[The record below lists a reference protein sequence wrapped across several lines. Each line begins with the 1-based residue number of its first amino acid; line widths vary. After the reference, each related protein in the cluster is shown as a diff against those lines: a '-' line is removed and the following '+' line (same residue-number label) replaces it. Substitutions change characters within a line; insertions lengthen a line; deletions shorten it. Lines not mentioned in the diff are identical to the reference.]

1 MEKVPPAPPAAAAPR
16 PCGAGAR
23 ARRMRTPQH
32 FPGAGEVSTLGFR
45 GRGPS
50 RRAVGPPRLQR
61 ERSGVHPDFETLV
74 GTAGG
79 GMSRGPPHAFLRVHV
94 AGDGPRWVPPD
105 GAGAGDLL

>member
-45 GRGPS
+45 GQGPS

-61 ERSGVHPDFETLV
+61 EQSGVRPDFETLI

-79 GMSRGPPHAFLRVHV
+79 HEPGATSRLPQ
-94 AGDGPRWVPPD
+94 
-105 GAGAGDLL
+105 GACGRGWPKVGSS